1 MRGLHG
7 GAVRARGDHG
17 ASDMVRVRQTADGCV
32 VPVLVTAGSARNALQ
47 GQHDGRV
54 KVCVTAPAEKGKA
67 NAAAREILAGAL
79 GIDGQ
84 YVQLIGGAAS
94 PRKKFRVAGLTAARI
109 ARKLAELS

>member
-1 MRGLHG
+1 MEGIEKLRIGIDGDGVVL
-7 GAVRARGDHG
+7 AVK
-17 ASDMVRVRQTADGCV
+17 V
-32 VPVLVTAGSARNALQ
+32 VPGSSRDKVVGVLGDAL
-47 GQHDGRV
+47 
-54 KVCVTAPAEKGKA
+54 KIATSAPAEKGKA

-79 GIDGQ
+79 GINGQ